1 MEKNENERE
10 KKHCGAFVGETCAMF
25 IIVAGCLQHFRNVI
39 SGLGWNWYSTTFS
52 GYNKNVYTIRD
63 PNDFLMCW
71 LLHLWIC
78 MCLCVLHTHFYCSFC
93 SYLEKLYLFVFVNI
107 FCRNKRSCKCWM
119 LSILSANEKRSTLVF
134 VWMVVVVVISSFSSY
149 LEGIPLCVSMF
160 ILHIYENILY
170 SLQPHRFACMLPLHI
185 YNKKLHLRSSSVSLS
200 L

>member
-1 MEKNENERE
+1 MI
-10 KKHCGAFVGETCAMF
+10 FLCADCF
-25 IIVAGCLQHFRNVI
+25 IL
-39 SGLGWNWYSTTFS
+39 
-52 GYNKNVYTIRD
+52 
-63 PNDFLMCW
+63 
-71 LLHLWIC
+71 
-78 MCLCVLHTHFYCSFC
+78 CLCVLHTHFYCSFC

-200 L
+200 LYSNFFSSRTVYAFEWGWRFHFHFRIQHTCHIRKIAIANYSGCCRYAYELSIV